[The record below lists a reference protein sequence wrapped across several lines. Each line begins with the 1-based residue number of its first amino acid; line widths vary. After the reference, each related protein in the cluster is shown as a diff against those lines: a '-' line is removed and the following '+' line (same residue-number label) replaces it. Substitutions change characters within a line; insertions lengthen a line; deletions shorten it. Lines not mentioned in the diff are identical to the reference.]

1 MNAKND
7 SDYKRKCLAL
17 LDTLGGM
24 ELPVYLDVYRKIAVG
39 GGMSPTSVAAI
50 DSCDAFFL
58 VGEEDGSEEDNG

>member
-1 MNAKND
+1 MANGLLWKRLKMNAKND

-39 GGMSPTSVAAI
+39 GGVCRQQS
-50 DSCDAFFL
+50 L
-58 VGEEDGSEEDNG
+58 LQ